1 MEVGRSNVEKT
12 YLTLLETELM
22 LFDLC
27 CFVLV
32 PVCLLLGFFFGSN
45 EFATVFRFT
54 FKGDVKAG
62 RCRRMLIRVGAAIET
77 EKKRWQTK
85 V

>member
-1 MEVGRSNVEKT
+1 MEMMEVGRSNVEKT

-32 PVCLLLGFFFGSN
+32 PVCLLLVFFFFLVQMS
-45 EFATVFRFT
+45 
-54 FKGDVKAG
+54 
-62 RCRRMLIRVGAAIET
+62 
-77 EKKRWQTK
+77 
-85 V
+85 